1 MSTSNYGLPTV
12 SADSTMAFCD
22 AVNGLAT
29 ATDAVLHGIAE
40 GYDDDP
46 YTLPV
51 ATSQTL
57 GGVRIG
63 DGFKVY
69 SDGLLTTSAERF
81 ELEPATKAALGGVI
95 AGKNIDITDAG
106 AVSVGDGA
114 FKEGDITTAQLG
126 AGAVQTSHIQDTAVT
141 QEKLDAEVYQSIANP
156 QGGWDQAATF
166 DIGSLYASNWFRVAR
181 VRKLGSNFY
190 VACSHNFIN
199 VMPPKLNTQLYLTDK
214 NTPALS
220 SNTGLRDF
228 TIAWAKRGS
237 SGTSY
242 GIRSINAA
250 HVNEAGIIDAVDS
263 IVVNAK
269 LTESSRGWIPILTIA
284 NAL

>member
-1 MSTSNYGLPTV
+1 MSTSNYSLPTV
-12 SADSTMAFCD
+12 SDDSTMSFCD

-81 ELEPATKAALGGVI
+81 ELAPATKATLGGVI
-95 AGKNIDITDAG
+95 AGKNIDVTDAG
-106 AVSVGDGA
+106 AISVGEGA

-126 AGAVQTSHIQDTAVT
+126 TGSVQTRHMQDTAVT
-141 QEKLDAEVYQSIANP
+141 QEKLDGEIYQMLANP

-166 DIGSLYASNWFRVAR
+166 DIGSLYGGTWFPVCR
-181 VRKLGSNFY
+181 VRKVGSVFY
-190 VACSHNFIN
+190 VTDYHNSTFN
-199 VMPPKLNTQLYLTDK
+199 LPVKVNTQLYLTDK

-220 SNTGLRDF
+220 SNTGLREF
-228 TIAWAKRGS
+228 IIAWGKRGS
-237 SGTSY
+237 SGASY
-242 GIRSINAA
+242 GLRSINAA
-250 HVNEAGIIDAVDS
+250 HVNESGIVDAVDS
-263 IVVNAK
+263 IVLNAK
-269 LTESSRGWIPILTIA
+269 LTESARGWIGIPTIA
-284 NAL
+284 TAL